1 MPKIYAE
8 HEIINYSQY
17 LKIICNRNNFFF
29 LTKEIVNKPRVVVI
43 KFAVVYLKMR
53 AGPPF

>member
-1 MPKIYAE
+1 MQQEYI
-8 HEIINYSQY
+8 
-17 LKIICNRNNFFF
+17 FFF

-53 AGPPF
+53 VGPL